1 MDVCVSRGLPQVMF
15 HALRQ
20 TQLIAAGVTWSS
32 SARGVATGDPTVFDK
47 VDTTAASAIKLALT
61 LDVGAR

>member
-20 TQLIAAGVTWSS
+20 TQLIAAGVVKLSP
-32 SARGVATGDPTVFDK
+32 RLGHGDPTVFDK

-61 LDVGAR
+61 LGVGAR

>member
-1 MDVCVSRGLPQVMF
+1 
-15 HALRQ
+15 LRQ

-61 LDVGAR
+61 LGVGAR